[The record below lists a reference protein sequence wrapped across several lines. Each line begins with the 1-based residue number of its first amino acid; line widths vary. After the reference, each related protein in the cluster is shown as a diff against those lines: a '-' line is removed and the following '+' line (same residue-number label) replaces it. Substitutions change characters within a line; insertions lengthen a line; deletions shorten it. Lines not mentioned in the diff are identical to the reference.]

1 VAIKK
6 IHLHGQSSMQETAN
20 EITIMKRNRSP
31 WLVNYLDS
39 FLVHEELWLVME
51 YMDGGTLE
59 DLINMTHMSEDEI
72 STVSQQ

>member
-6 IHLHGQSSMQETAN
+6 IHLHGESSTQETAN
-20 EITIMKRNRSP
+20 EIMVMKRNRSP

-39 FLVHEELWLVME
+39 FLVYEELWLVME
-51 YMDGGTLE
+51 HMDGGTLE